1 MAANRIAAQTWADL
15 VVLALLVLLGLAG
28 FATSYEDLGFLLA
41 GVGGLIVGL
50 GAAVGTHLL
59 RLPLLPSILGGIV
72 AYFLLGTAFAMPQ
85 HGIAVVIPNL
95 QTLSGLA
102 VGAVYGWADIVT
114 LAAPAGAPDY
124 INVLPYVATWAVATT
139 SATMLLRWIGRGHR
153 NAGTLLLALLGPL
166 ALYVASVL
174 IGTDEPFLAIARGAG
189 FGALALLWLG
199 WRQRGSATIDSAQ
212 RTLNRKKLAGSA
224 IVIVAALVVGGLGGV
239 LVAPSQ
245 EQRFVLREEIQPP
258 FDPQRFPS
266 PLSGYR
272 KYTKDLTETELFR
285 IEGLQSGDLV
295 RLASMDSYNG
305 RLWQVSSPGPQTP
318 EAAGTFRLVGRS
330 IPDPTLLTT
339 AAVESVTVEV
349 LEYDDVWL
357 PQVGYASGIQLLD
370 EASAAESDAL
380 RFNSETGTAVLTS
393 GADEGTSYRIDT
405 RIQERPEPTELAGVP
420 VEGFA
425 RSSIDGT
432 ADLLVARGREYAS
445 SSATSDPIDQLRAVE
460 TGFKANGFLS
470 HGLASDAV
478 PSRAGHGADR
488 MTLLVEQ
495 AFMVGD
501 EEQYASAMALIAND
515 LGYPA
520 RVVMGFAPEVPEGG
534 GEVVVTG
541 DDVTAWVE
549 VPFEGVGWVPFF
561 PTPDETDVPQDQEP
575 KPQSEPQP
583 QVRQPPPD
591 ESANED
597 LLTPVDIDDAEDEDK
612 DDGFVLPPWLV
623 TLLTILAIPVLLY
636 TIPLLVVLLLK
647 HLRRRRRRSG
657 SGDRQ
662 AAGAWEELVDRYAEL
677 GYPSPT
683 GRTRAAT
690 ALLLEQK
697 SEAPLSAI
705 ATRTDDAVFSGR
717 EVPVE
722 ESDEIW
728 TEAEAAVGLA
738 RASTSRLRR
747 ELAKFRIRLRRDL
760 AGAGRRA
767 LERMDGK
774 GDERRRG
781 SS

>member
-1 MAANRIAAQTWADL
+1 MNVQRVTTQTWADL

-41 GVGGLIVGL
+41 GIGGLLVGL
-50 GAAVGTHLL
+50 CAAVSAFLL
-59 RLPLLPSILGGIV
+59 RLPLLPSVLGGIV

-85 HGIAVVIPNL
+85 FGIAFVIPNL
-95 QTLSGLA
+95 QTISGLA
-102 VGAVYGWADIVT
+102 VGAVFGWADIVT

-124 INVLPYVATWAVATT
+124 INVLPYAATWVVATT
-139 SATMLLRWIGRGHR
+139 SATLLLRWIGRGHR

-174 IGTDEPFLAIARGAG
+174 IGTDEPYLAVARGAG

-199 WRQRGSATIDSAQ
+199 WRQRGTATVASAQ
-212 RTLNRKKLAGSA
+212 RVLVRKKLAGSA
-224 IVIVAALVVGGLGGV
+224 IVIVAALVLGGLGGV
-239 LVAPSQ
+239 LVAPPQ
-245 EQRFVLREEIQPP
+245 EERFVLREEIQPP

-285 IEGLQSGDLV
+285 IEGLQTGDLV

-305 RLWQVSSPGPQTP
+305 KLWQVSSPGPQTP
-318 EAAGTFRLVGRS
+318 EAAGTFRLVGRT
-330 IPDPTLLTT
+330 IPDPTLLST
-339 AAVESVTVEV
+339 ASVESVTVEV

-357 PQVGYASGIQLLD
+357 PQVGYAKGIELLD
-370 EASAAESDAL
+370 DESAAEGDAL
-380 RFNSETGTAVLTS
+380 RFNSESGTAVLTS
-393 GADEGTSYRIDT
+393 GADAGTTYRIDT
-405 RIQERPEPTELAGVP
+405 RIQDAPEPTELAGVP

-432 ADLLVARGREYAS
+432 ADLLVARGREYAAAAS
-445 SSATSDPIDQLRAVE
+445 TSDPIDQLRAVE
-460 TGFKANGFLS
+460 SGFKTNGFLS

-495 AFMVGD
+495 SFMVGD

-549 VPFEGVGWVPFF
+549 VPFEGVGWLPFF

-597 LLTPVDIDDAEDEDK
+597 LLTPVDIDDTEDEDR
-612 DDGFVLPPWLV
+612 DDGFQLPAWLA

-636 TIPLLVVLLLK
+636 TIPLLLVLLFK
-647 HLRRRRRRSG
+647 RLRERRRRSG

-662 AAGAWEELVDRYAEL
+662 AAGAWEELVDRFAEL
-677 GYPSPT
+677 GYAAPA
-683 GRTRAAT
+683 GRTRTAT
-690 ALLLEQK
+690 AQQLETK
-697 SEAPLSAI
+697 AEAPLSAL
-705 ATRTDDAVFSGR
+705 AARADEAVFSGR
-717 EVPVE
+717 GVPVE
-722 ESDEIW
+722 ESDAIW
-728 TEAEAAVGLA
+728 TEAQAAVEIA
-738 RASTSRLRR
+738 RRSTTRLRR
-747 ELAKFRIRLRRDL
+747 ELAKFRINTRRDP
-760 AGAGRRA
+760 AGAGRRVLA
-767 LERMDGK
+767 RLDRKEKKNR
-774 GDERRRG
+774 
-781 SS
+781 